1 MQRLFVYGSLAP
13 GKINEHLLAGIEG
26 TWEEATVRGI
36 LHSKGWGA
44 NFGFPGLVLSK
55 EGVKVSGQLFSSNE
69 LADHW
74 EILDEFEGESY
85 KRILAEV
92 TLTDNITVDAYIYT
106 VEIE

>member
-13 GKINEHLLAGIEG
+13 GKINAHLLDGIDG
-26 TWEEATVRGI
+26 TWEEATVRGV
-36 LHSKGWGA
+36 LHSSGWGA

-55 EGVKVSGQLFSSNE
+55 EGVKVSGHLFCSNE
-69 LADHW
+69 LTDHW

-85 KRILAEV
+85 NRILAEV
-92 TLTDNITVDAYIYT
+92 TLRDNSTVDAYIYT